1 MSSVKAQVLLRHL
14 ALFHQK
20 KLLEVPRDKIRDK
33 ITKLKKLTSQKK
45 VPKLSIRKEIAH
57 LEDLMGNIFDV
68 EKALLIHQKKESD
81 VIRRLRKQ
89 IGALKEELQVA
100 RSPELKRKVNHLYSM
115 LGECMAHDFVQKDV
129 AQTEKKIMVA
139 KPAPKE
145 SQHEREARLNLM
157 QQRLT
162 ILKNQFEQAKEDGK
176 DEKTIKQIQL
186 TIALVEEK
194 LREYGLQRNKPKHTI
209 LMGLPEDERIAIEKE
224 LPLPPPIKLKK

>member
-20 KLLEVPRDKIRDK
+20 KLLDIPRDKIRDK
-33 ITKLKKLTSQKK
+33 IKNLKKLTSQKK

-57 LEDLMGNIFDV
+57 LEDLMNNIFDV
-68 EKALLIHQKKESD
+68 EKSLIKQQKKESD
-81 VIRRLRKQ
+81 VIRRLRKK

-100 RSPELKRKVNHLYSM
+100 KSPELKRKVNHLYSM
-115 LGECMAHDFVQKDV
+115 LGECMAYDFVHKDV
-129 AQTEKKIMVA
+129 QEAQKEVISKKVA
-139 KPAPKE
+139 KKE
-145 SQHEREARLNLM
+145 NPHEREARLNLM

-162 ILKNQFEQAKEDGK
+162 ILKNQFATAKEEGK
-176 DEKTIKQIQL
+176 DEKIIKQIQL
-186 TIALVEEK
+186 TIALVEKK
-194 LREYGLQRNKPKHTI
+194 LAEYGLQRDRPKHTI